1 MAAIPLQQFLQ
12 AGLAICRPL
21 VWLQML
27 EEENIQLLILDAQLD
42 TELIETARLQPEWKV
57 DSEDDELVIFTSA
70 ER

>member
-1 MAAIPLQQFLQ
+1 MEPTPLQQSAQ
-12 AGLAICRPL
+12 TELAISPPRE
-21 VWLQML
+21 WLQL
-27 EEENIQLLILDAQLD
+27 FQEENVQLAILDAQLD